1 MNMTTNRA
9 WMALALCA
17 PLQMLAITA
26 NISVQTYPT
35 CNYPSGQLL
44 AWATGGV
51 GPYTY
56 LWSTGETTATIS
68 GVAPGTYSVT
78 VTDALSDQ
86 ATANINLVGQPYALT
101 DLGNSGPEGLCNGLT
116 GVVVDGPGIDTG
128 GEPYMGPLPYT
139 VNGQMLQEYIYYD
152 LGGSWPL
159 DTFYVG
165 TWSAAGQY
173 GTGVN
178 YTFTDGG
185 GCTGTIYEYI
195 GYPVEWPAL
204 AILDIEGACANGS
217 NGSITFQ
224 TGVEGHSQFT
234 QVKIEDFSNNYVT
247 SFGAGDQ
254 TFTNTYA
261 FLPPG
266 DYFLT
271 QFMSESSFLVSS
283 GCQQTTPFTIPDLGN
298 GCANV
303 KGVPFMDNNEDCA
316 RQGNEPIVPGVVLEI
331 QPGPTYVLSSSSGYS
346 VNLPNGAYTIEQQSA
361 ILDAH
366 CSGAPTPFTLAGS
379 PNPVTVNVPD
389 TALVPMDAA
398 ISMASG
404 AARPGFELA
413 CTARMT
419 NLTLASTGNSTLTV
433 TFDPVLGYISST
445 PAGNVVG
452 NTITWS
458 IPAFSSFQER
468 VVHMR
473 FQVPPDINL
482 LGTDLLFNGSFATGN
497 ADALP
502 ANNST
507 SLITTITGSYDPND
521 KTARTSSAWSD
532 ELFYIDV
539 DEWIDY
545 TIRFQNTG
553 TDTAFNVVITDT
565 VPPELDLATLVV
577 GASSHPNALSIRDG
591 RVLRWAF
598 YNIQLPD
605 SNVNEQRSHGYVSF
619 RIKPQE
625 PLLPGTAIENIAN
638 IYFDFNE
645 PVITEPSALTTELST
660 GTPGSE
666 TGGLRLWPN
675 PANEAVIITGT
686 SSGLVRWSVI
696 STDGRVVRSGRSD
709 GQLNRIELVG
719 LTPGTYIVRTESMN
733 GMRQH
738 QSLIKQ

>member
-1 MNMTTNRA
+1 
-9 WMALALCA
+9 
-17 PLQMLAITA
+17 
-26 NISVQTYPT
+26 
-35 CNYPSGQLL
+35 
-44 AWATGGV
+44 
-51 GPYTY
+51 
-56 LWSTGETTATIS
+56 
-68 GVAPGTYSVT
+68 
-78 VTDALSDQ
+78 
-86 ATANINLVGQPYALT
+86 
-101 DLGNSGPEGLCNGLT
+101 
-116 GVVVDGPGIDTG
+116 
-128 GEPYMGPLPYT
+128 
-139 VNGQMLQEYIYYD
+139 
-152 LGGSWPL
+152 
-159 DTFYVG
+159 
-165 TWSAAGQY
+165 
-173 GTGVN
+173 
-178 YTFTDGG
+178 
-185 GCTGTIYEYI
+185 
-195 GYPVEWPAL
+195 
-204 AILDIEGACANGS
+204 
-217 NGSITFQ
+217 
-224 TGVEGHSQFT
+224 
-234 QVKIEDFSNNYVT
+234 
-247 SFGAGDQ
+247 
-254 TFTNTYA
+254 
-261 FLPPG
+261 
-266 DYFLT
+266 
-271 QFMSESSFLVSS
+271 
-283 GCQQTTPFTIPDLGN
+283 
-298 GCANV
+298 
-303 KGVPFMDNNEDCA
+303 
-316 RQGNEPIVPGVVLEI
+316 
-331 QPGPTYVLSSSSGYS
+331 
-346 VNLPNGAYTIEQQSA
+346 
-361 ILDAH
+361 
-366 CSGAPTPFTLAGS
+366 
-379 PNPVTVNVPD
+379 
-389 TALVPMDAA
+389 
-398 ISMASG
+398 
-404 AARPGFELA
+404 
-413 CTARMT
+413 
-419 NLTLASTGNSTLTV
+419 
-433 TFDPVLGYISST
+433 
-445 PAGNVVG
+445 VVG

-645 PVITEPSALTTELST
+645 PVITEPSVLTTELST
-660 GTPGSE
+660 GIPGSE
-666 TGGLRLWPN
+666 AGGLRLWPN

>member
-1 MNMTTNRA
+1 MNMNTNRA
-9 WMALALCA
+9 WMALVLCA
-17 PLQMLAITA
+17 PLQMLAVTVS
-26 NISVQTYPT
+26 ISVNTYPT
-35 CNYPSGQLL
+35 CNYPSGVLY
-44 AWATGGV
+44 ANASGGV

-56 LWSTGETTATIS
+56 DWSTGETTATIS
-68 GVAPGTYSVT
+68 GVTPGSYSVT
-78 VTDALSDQ
+78 VTDALSNQ
-86 ATANINLVGQPYALT
+86 ATANINLVGQPYSLT
-101 DLGNSGPEGLCNGLT
+101 DLGNGGPEGLCNGFT

-128 GEPYMGPLPYT
+128 GDPYMGPLPYT

-152 LGGSWPL
+152 FGGSWPL

-185 GCTGTIYEYI
+185 GCTGTIHEYI
-195 GYPVEWPAL
+195 GYPVEWPDL
-204 AILDIEGACANGS
+204 AILDIQGACANGS

-224 TGVEGHSQFT
+224 TGLEGHSQST
-234 QVKIEDFSNNYVT
+234 QVKIEDFSNNHVF
-247 SFGAGDQ
+247 SFGAGSQ
-254 TFTNTYA
+254 TYTNTYA
-261 FLPPG
+261 LLPPG
-266 DYFLT
+266 DYYLT

-283 GCQQTTPFTIPDLGN
+283 GCQQTTAFTIPNLGN

-361 ILDAH
+361 ILDEH
-366 CSGAPTPFTLAGS
+366 CSGAPIPFTLAGS
-379 PNPVTVNVPD
+379 PIPVTVNLPD

-458 IPAFSSFQER
+458 ISAFSSFQER
-468 VVHMR
+468 TVHMR

-482 LGTDLLFNGSFATGN
+482 LGTELLFSGSFSTGN
-497 ADALP
+497 ADAEP
-502 ANNST
+502 VNNST
-507 SLITTITGSYDPND
+507 SLSTIITGSYDPND
-521 KTARTSSAWSD
+521 KVAVTSSRWSD
-532 ELFYIDV
+532 ELYYIDV

-565 VPPELDLATLVV
+565 IPATLDLATFEA
-577 GASSHPNALSIRDG
+577 GASSHAHALSIRDG
-591 RVLRWAF
+591 NVLRWAF

-605 SNVNEQRSHGYVSF
+605 SNVNEPRSHGYVSF
-619 RIKPQE
+619 RIKPQS
-625 PLLPGTAIENIAN
+625 PLAPSTQIENIAN
-638 IYFDFNE
+638 IYFDFNP
-645 PVITEPSALTTELST
+645 PVITDPSVLVAEFST
-660 GTPGSE
+660 GLEGQEAGSIS
-666 TGGLRLWPN
+666 LAPV
-675 PANEAVIITGT
+675 PASDELIVASDMAI
-686 SSGLVRWSVI
+686 GLVRVLSA
-696 STDGRVVRSGRSD
+696 DGREVLRMNARSQRASID
-709 GQLNRIELVG
+709 LNGLKSGAYLLVAEL
-719 LTPGTYIVRTESMN
+719 EN
-733 GMRQH
+733 GITARERF
-738 QSLIKQ
+738 IKQ